1 MSLTMKNT
9 AIPLIGVCCLLLAG
23 CTGSFAK
30 VRTAI
35 DQAPEW
41 YDARRVEIRGE
52 GYPKIIDVPVI
63 AENQAPGQTLEA
75 SKARGAE
82 LRAVFAEN
90 ARAVEP
96 ANTAAEIEDLRETVR
111 RGFAGAQANT
121 EFLTDEEIEAIRS
134 AFDVPRVTRGLR
146 AAKR

>member
-1 MSLTMKNT
+1 MKNT
-9 AIPLIGVCCLLLAG
+9 AIPLISVCGLLLTA

-35 DQAPEW
+35 DQAPDW

-52 GYPKIIDVPVI
+52 GYPEIIDVPVI
-63 AENQAPGQTLEA
+63 AEGRAPGQTLEA

-82 LRAVFAEN
+82 LRAVFEAN
-90 ARAVEP
+90 ARAVDP
-96 ANTAAEIEDLRETVR
+96 ANVAAEIEGLRETVR
-111 RGFAGAQANT
+111 REFAGLEASSD
-121 EFLTDEEIEAIRS
+121 FLTEAEIEAIRS

-146 AAKR
+146 AASR

>member
-1 MSLTMKNT
+1 MKNT
-9 AIPLIGVCCLLLAG
+9 VIPLISVCCMFLAG
-23 CTGSFAK
+23 CTGSFVK

-63 AENQAPGQTLEA
+63 AADQAPGQTLEA
-75 SKARGAE
+75 SKTRGAE
-82 LRAVFAEN
+82 LRAVFDEN
-90 ARAVEP
+90 ARAAEP

-111 RGFAGAQANT
+111 RGFAGFEAT
-121 EFLTDEEIEAIRS
+121 SDFLTDEEIEAIRS

-146 AAKR
+146 VAKR

>member
-1 MSLTMKNT
+1 MKNT

-35 DQAPEW
+35 DQALEW

-63 AENQAPGQTLEA
+63 AENQAPGLTLEA

-82 LRAVFAEN
+82 LRAVFAEMRERLSPRIPLPRSRTFGKPSG
-90 ARAVEP
+90 A
-96 ANTAAEIEDLRETVR
+96 DLR
-111 RGFAGAQANT
+111 A
-121 EFLTDEEIEAIRS
+121 
-134 AFDVPRVTRGLR
+134 LR
-146 AAKR
+146 PTLNS